1 MTESFTPAL
10 GRPELTGLYD
20 AAIRVFTRERRW
32 RGRMM
37 TMISLKAG
45 QSLLD
50 VGCGT
55 GTLAVA
61 LKQAC
66 PNATV
71 VGLDPD
77 RAVLDIAAAKA
88 EKAGA
93 SVQWRLGF
101 ARDAAAVAGDS
112 RFDVVVSSLLFHQVP
127 MDEKRSGLA
136 AMCHALKP
144 GGHLVLADYG
154 AQRTWLMRALF
165 RTTVQRLDGRENTQ
179 PNADGIL
186 ATLLPEAGFD
196 NVVEA
201 RVIPTPTGSIS
212 LFEARRPA

>member
-1 MTESFTPAL
+1 
-10 GRPELTGLYD
+10 
-20 AAIRVFTRERRW
+20 
-32 RGRMM
+32 MM
-37 TMISLKAG
+37 TMISKAG

-61 LKQAC
+61 PKRSC
-66 PNATV
+66 PDATV
-71 VGLDPD
+71 MGLDPD

-88 EKAGA
+88 ERAGVDVA
-93 SVQWRLGF
+93 WRLGF
-101 ARDAAAVAGDS
+101 ARDATAVAGDV
-112 RFDVVVSSLLFHQVP
+112 RFDVVVSSLLFHRVP
-127 MDEKRSGLA
+127 MAEKRTGLA
-136 AMCHALKP
+136 AMCHALEP
-144 GGHLVLADYG
+144 GGRPVLADYA

-179 PNADGIL
+179 PNADGVL

-201 RVIPTPTGSIS
+201 RVIPTPSESIS